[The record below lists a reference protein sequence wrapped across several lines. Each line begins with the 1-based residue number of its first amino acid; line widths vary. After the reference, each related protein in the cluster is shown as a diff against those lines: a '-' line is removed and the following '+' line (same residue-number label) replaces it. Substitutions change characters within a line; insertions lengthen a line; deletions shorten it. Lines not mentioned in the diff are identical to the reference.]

1 MRFGYFATMPR
12 ERSLLEII
20 CPNCGASGN
29 ASVSE
34 NPEFEVEKYPDGFS
48 EEQRATSHLETR
60 VRCKCGQEF
69 YLL

>member
-1 MRFGYFATMPR
+1 MPR
-12 ERSLLEII
+12 DRSVFEII

-29 ASVSE
+29 ASVTG
-34 NPEFEVEKYPDGFS
+34 NPEFEVEKYPDGFF
-48 EEQRATSHLETR
+48 EEQRAPSRLETL